1 MEFSPN
7 SPIIFILVG
16 IIISIVLAQSVFF
29 LVKAYK
35 RGIQLGLSKAVLNAT
50 IKRSLLFTIAPAVA
64 IFMGVVSLVNMLGV
78 ALPWLRLSVIGA
90 VTYELPAAAS
100 ALESMGLGNVSWTD
114 LTAEQFVTIAFV
126 MTFGIASSLILAPI
140 TCKKITGGM
149 LKIKDKD
156 KKWMDLFMTSM
167 FVGMLAA
174 FLGYIVYNIGFVF
187 ADSPRKVSY
196 GQAKELSSLLSDDI
210 VPVGVFVNEHMKLIV
225 DLFKDGIIEMAQ
237 LHGDED
243 EKYIRNLKDKSIEET
258 GKQIPVINAIE
269 IKEGADYN
277 DELLKWRDSAS
288 DYFILDSGKGSG
300 KTFDWSKKC
309 YCRT

>member
-1 MEFSPN
+1 M
-7 SPIIFILVG
+7 
-16 IIISIVLAQSVFF
+16 
-29 LVKAYK
+29 VK
-35 RGIQLGLSKAVLNAT
+35 
-50 IKRSLLFTIAPAVA
+50 
-64 IFMGVVSLVNMLGV
+64 
-78 ALPWLRLSVIGA
+78 
-90 VTYELPAAAS
+90 
-100 ALESMGLGNVSWTD
+100 
-114 LTAEQFVTIAFV
+114 
-126 MTFGIASSLILAPI
+126 
-140 TCKKITGGM
+140 
-149 LKIKDKD
+149 LKIC
-156 KKWMDLFMTSM
+156 
-167 FVGMLAA
+167 GMRRSEDIEMANR
-174 FLGYIVYNIGFVF
+174 YKPDYIGFVF

-269 IKEGADYN
+269 IKDGADYN

-300 KTFDWSKKC
+300 KTFDWSLIDKESEFFKNSIFLAGGLNSENLALAIEEFNPFAVDLSSSVETEGFKDEEKIKKIIEIMEN
-309 YCRT
+309 YR

>member
-1 MEFSPN
+1 M
-7 SPIIFILVG
+7 
-16 IIISIVLAQSVFF
+16 
-29 LVKAYK
+29 VK
-35 RGIQLGLSKAVLNAT
+35 
-50 IKRSLLFTIAPAVA
+50 
-64 IFMGVVSLVNMLGV
+64 
-78 ALPWLRLSVIGA
+78 
-90 VTYELPAAAS
+90 
-100 ALESMGLGNVSWTD
+100 
-114 LTAEQFVTIAFV
+114 
-126 MTFGIASSLILAPI
+126 
-140 TCKKITGGM
+140 
-149 LKIKDKD
+149 LKIC
-156 KKWMDLFMTSM
+156 
-167 FVGMLAA
+167 GMRRSEDIGMANR
-174 FLGYIVYNIGFVF
+174 YKPDYIGFVF

-269 IKEGADYN
+269 IKEGADYD

-300 KTFDWSKKC
+300 KTFDWSLIDKDSEFFKNSIFLAGGLNSENLALAIGEFNPFAVDLSSSVETEGFKDEEKIKKIIEIMEN
-309 YCRT
+309 YR